1 VRPFAPRFARC
12 LLGLVLACLSGLF
25 APSLA
30 WADTGA
36 AELAAGIASRTASP
50 PDLSSARAHFERA
63 AGDSDDR
70 TAAEALYFLA
80 EMDDLQLQFQSA
92 LERYRA
98 SAERLASS
106 RYTPRANNRA
116 NELRGHA
123 EGGFA
128 PLVQLETIRR
138 SPALANDATSID
150 GLVRDAA
157 TFPPGKVRVEA
168 RMLAAEAYLGRL
180 GRRDDALPLLRMVVE
195 DPKAELLTARAA
207 ASELVQTYVAKKDL
221 PAALEVAQRFPKLLP
236 PGSERTIVRLMR
248 RRPLRILSI
257 LDLAVVAVFAAIGFL
272 GPGRARAVRAVRE
285 LAPTALVFAAVAC
298 GVAGFLASRYEQT
311 SPYPFTA
318 MFPVTFVIA
327 VLARAWGAAGSPA
340 PRARALRAAASF
352 VGVFAAAF
360 LLLDHMDPTY
370 LQGFGL

>member
-1 VRPFAPRFARC
+1 
-12 LLGLVLACLSGLF
+12 
-25 APSLA
+25 
-30 WADTGA
+30 
-36 AELAAGIASRTASP
+36 
-50 PDLSSARAHFERA
+50 
-63 AGDSDDR
+63 
-70 TAAEALYFLA
+70 
-80 EMDDLQLQFQSA
+80 
-92 LERYRA
+92 
-98 SAERLASS
+98 
-106 RYTPRANNRA
+106 
-116 NELRGHA
+116 
-123 EGGFA
+123 
-128 PLVQLETIRR
+128 
-138 SPALANDATSID
+138 
-150 GLVRDAA
+150 
-157 TFPPGKVRVEA
+157 
-168 RMLAAEAYLGRL
+168 
-180 GRRDDALPLLRMVVE
+180 
-195 DPKAELLTARAA
+195 
-207 ASELVQTYVAKKDL
+207 
-221 PAALEVAQRFPKLLP
+221 
-236 PGSERTIVRLMR
+236 
-248 RRPLRILSI
+248 LRILSI